1 MRKKFYNSSV
11 LRLILTLNKMIH
23 FRYTELKL
31 SDQLTPGTQVSDQ
44 LIPANKVADQ
54 QSTGPNYF
62 RIFAISTEFGV
73 ALCVYCVMCIVYCT
87 VLYIAYLNNY
97 NVMHVNRR

>member
-1 MRKKFYNSSV
+1 
-11 LRLILTLNKMIH
+11 MIH

-44 LIPANKVADQ
+44 LIPANKVSDQ

-62 RIFAISTEFGV
+62 RIFCDFNGV
-73 ALCVYCVMCIVYCT
+73 WCGTVCVLCNVYCVLYSTVHCIP
-87 VLYIAYLNNY
+87 
-97 NVMHVNRR
+97 